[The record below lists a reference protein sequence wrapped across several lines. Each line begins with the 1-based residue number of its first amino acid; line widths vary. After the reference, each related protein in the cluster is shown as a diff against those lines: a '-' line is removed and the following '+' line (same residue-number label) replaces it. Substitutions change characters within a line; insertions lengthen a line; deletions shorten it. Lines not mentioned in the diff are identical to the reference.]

1 MNQISKYL
9 NLVTFSHTIF
19 AMPFALIGFFLAVGL
34 HDYPF
39 NISILL
45 IVIICMILARNAAMG
60 LNRYADRKIDAK
72 NPRTAIREIPAGVLK
87 ARSALI
93 FTIINSLLFIA
104 ACWFI
109 NPLCFYLSPLAL
121 LVVLGYSYTK
131 RFTALCHIILG
142 LGLAIAPIGAYLAVS
157 GEFHYLPL
165 LISGMVLSW
174 VSGFDIIYALQDQ
187 DFDNKEKLFS
197 IPAKV
202 GTRNA
207 LALSIGL
214 HFITVGM
221 VILTGLLGG
230 FNWIFWI
237 GAALFAGLLVYQHM
251 IVKPND
257 FSRINR
263 AFGTTNGIASVIFSI
278 FFITSL
284 YF

>member
-34 HDYPF
+34 HSYPF
-39 NISILL
+39 NIRILL
-45 IVIICMILARNAAMG
+45 IVILCMALARNAAMG
-60 LNRYADRKIDAK
+60 LNRYADREIDAK
-72 NPRTAIREIPAGVLK
+72 NPRTASREIPAGVLK

-174 VSGFDIIYALQDQ
+174 VSGFDIIYALQDL
-187 DFDNKEKLFS
+187 DFDNTEKLFS

-202 GTRNA
+202 GTKNA
-207 LALSIGL
+207 LVLSIGL
-214 HFITVGM
+214 HLITVGM
-221 VILTGLLGG
+221 VITTGIMGD

-237 GAALFAGLLVYQHM
+237 GTLLFAGLLLYQHL

-257 FSRINR
+257 LSRINR

-278 FFITSL
+278 FFICSL
-284 YF
+284 YL